1 VLEKGLLKRIGDGNS
16 TSIWHDRWIPNH
28 FDGRPLIVPDNP
40 QVTTVSDLMTDSG
53 GWNEELI
60 KHQFVDVDAHAILCT
75 PIRGAGE
82 DFWSWELEVHGH
94 YSVKSAYRHIY
105 SKQWHQSDQRAAS
118 SSGDQTWKR
127 IWQLCVPPKVRV
139 FWWRVVNEFLPA
151 KGILHRRHIEP
162 IPNCDVCGSEEESIR
177 HVLLDC
183 TIARRFWE
191 QTRALTGVKMTRL
204 HPQTWAWDLINPSH
218 CPERNAAIIL
228 CGMWSL
234 WMGRN
239 KRKHG
244 EPENSDEEGC

>member
-1 VLEKGLLKRIGDGNS
+1 MKMIISNYWWGGSADNRRMHWQRWELLTRPKFDGGMGFRDLQMFNLAMLGKQGWRLINKPNSLCARVLKGRYYHDTDFLSATRRKHASQTWRAILAGREVLEKGLLKRIGDGNS

-105 SKQWHQSDQRAAS
+105 SKQWHQSDQRAA
-118 SSGDQTWKR
+118 
-127 IWQLCVPPKVRV
+127 
-139 FWWRVVNEFLPA
+139 
-151 KGILHRRHIEP
+151 
-162 IPNCDVCGSEEESIR
+162 
-177 HVLLDC
+177 
-183 TIARRFWE
+183 
-191 QTRALTGVKMTRL
+191 
-204 HPQTWAWDLINPSH
+204 
-218 CPERNAAIIL
+218 
-228 CGMWSL
+228 
-234 WMGRN
+234 
-239 KRKHG
+239 
-244 EPENSDEEGC
+244 